1 MIVLPLFGCAALILL
16 IAVFFFTPLWPLL
29 LGLFLLY
36 WIFGPKPVVIRQ
48 KFPSRQPE
56 SEPQRADD
64 VIDVTAVDVTEP
76 EKQPLLKEDDHA
88 R

>member
-1 MIVLPLFGCAALILL
+1 MPAQPRSSLVAPLTSKVLLTVLALLKL
-16 IAVFFFTPLWPLL
+16 
-29 LGLFLLY
+29 LFLLY

-56 SEPQRADD
+56 PEPQRADD

>member
-48 KFPSRQPE
+48 KFPPRQPE
-56 SEPQRADD
+56 PEPQRADD

>member
-56 SEPQRADD
+56 PEPQRADD

-76 EKQPLLKEDDHA
+76 EKQPLQKEDDHA